1 MGLKQYVSLGGTA
14 FMAAAFC
21 ACMYYSG
28 IMAYDIRMYAI
39 NTYGRVIHEFD
50 PWFNYRATEV
60 LGEKV
65 TRLGWYGGLLHPHEG
80 FFHWCATLSVLYSLS
95 FLLAVKLTPGAAAL
109 LGQVRLHV
117 VVPAGPPR
125 RHDDLPGHADFLR
138 RHLAD
143 ARHGARELGGGRLDP
158 VEPEP

>member
-1 MGLKQYVSLGGTA
+1 MGLRSAQPAEEGSVRSGLHGPQQGLGRLRPPEMGLKQYVSLGGTA

-21 ACMYYSG
+21 VCMYYSG
-28 IMAYDIRMYAI
+28 VMAYDIRMYAI

-80 FFHWCATLSVLYSLS
+80 FFHWCALTFALSSFARRSLFARTS
-95 FLLAVKLTPGAAAL
+95 PAPLTCRCL
-109 LGQVRLHV
+109 
-117 VVPAGPPR
+117 PPCR
-125 RHDDLPGHADFLR
+125 CLP
-138 RHLAD
+138 
-143 ARHGARELGGGRLDP
+143 
-158 VEPEP
+158 